1 MRRPPRR
8 LTMLKQALLIAV
20 VLALTAGCSL
30 GGDDETGGTTTGT
43 TVAQQSTAAC
53 LDASSTEG
61 AAILASSLE
70 VVREWKLDDTNLFP
84 ALGCLVTDGKPVEGA
99 RIMVNNYLVPQA
111 TDENGGFYFP
121 LDITRPQRAIARVAD
136 ASEAQIDGGAA
147 SEDEQRELEAATGSL
162 AVRFKLSEL
171 EAEPVAEGIRVTGRA
186 SYDDG
191 SPPAA
196 VVLYAY
202 QLTGNIV
209 DENGEPLGG
218 AIISTRSIDLELWS
232 FSSPSEPDGTYR
244 SFFLP
249 SGDDVDKV
257 GFTMRVAVGDDT
269 WEVAPDQVVFF
280 DKLKSATLELQIPP
294 QGFPLVPDTPQAV
307 PGAVFEGLLVGV
319 TVDGDPV
326 KPISAKWPDSD
337 GRFEIVLPSSV
348 AGKTARFW
356 QSRLRAFSRTEAR
369 PGGEVDVDYWPDSIP
384 VNAPRDLDALELPR

>member
-1 MRRPPRR
+1 MPRY
-8 LTMLKQALLIAV
+8 ALPLLLAV
-20 VLALTAGCSL
+20 LLAAAAGCSL
-30 GGDDETGGTTTGT
+30 GGDDEEASGTTTGT
-43 TVAQQSTAAC
+43 TVAQQNTSAC
-53 LDASSTEG
+53 LDAGSTEG

-70 VVREWKLDDTNLFP
+70 VVREWKLDNTNLFP
-84 ALGCLVTDGKPVEGA
+84 ALGCLLLDGEPVEGA
-99 RIMVNNYLVPQA
+99 RIRVNNYLVPRA

-121 LDITRPQRAIARVAD
+121 LDITRPQRATARVAD
-136 ASEAQIDGGAA
+136 ASEAQVDGAAA
-147 SEDEQRELEAATGSL
+147 SEDEQRELEGATGSL
-162 AVRFKLSEL
+162 AVRFRLSEV
-171 EAEPVAEGIRVTGRA
+171 EAERVPEGIRVTGRA

-209 DENGEPLGG
+209 DQEGEPLGG

-249 SGDDVDKV
+249 SGDEVDKV

-269 WEVAPDQVVFF
+269 WEMAPDQVVFF

-294 QGFPLVPDTPQAV
+294 PGFPLVPDTPRAV

-319 TVDGDPV
+319 TVDGEPV
-326 KPISAKWPDSD
+326 KPVSARWPDPE
-337 GRFEIVLPSSV
+337 GRFEMVLPSNV
-348 AGKTARFW
+348 AGKTVRFW
-356 QSRLRAFSRTEAR
+356 QSRLRAFSRTEAS
-369 PGGEVDVDYWPDSIP
+369 PGGEVDVDYWPASIP
-384 VNAPRDLDALELPR
+384 EDAPRDLDTLELPG

>member
-1 MRRPPRR
+1 MPRYV
-8 LTMLKQALLIAV
+8 LPLLLAV
-20 VLALTAGCSL
+20 LLAVSAGCSL
-30 GGDDETGGTTTGT
+30 GGDDEEASGTTTGT
-43 TVAQQSTAAC
+43 TVAQQNTSAC
-53 LDASSTEG
+53 RDAGSTEG

-84 ALGCLVTDGKPVEGA
+84 ALGCLILNGKPVEGA

-121 LDITRPQRAIARVAD
+121 LDITRPQRATARVAD
-136 ASEAQIDGGAA
+136 ASEAEVDGAAA
-147 SEDEQRELEAATGSL
+147 SEDEQRELEGATGSL
-162 AVRFKLSEL
+162 AVRFRLSEV
-171 EAEPVAEGIRVTGRA
+171 EAERMPGGIRVTGRA

-202 QLTGNIV
+202 QLSGNIV
-209 DENGEPLGG
+209 DQEGEPLGG

-249 SGDDVDKV
+249 SGDEVDKV

-269 WEVAPDQVVFF
+269 WEMPPDQVVFF
-280 DKLKSATLELQIPP
+280 DKLKSATLDLQIPP
-294 QGFPLVPDTPQAV
+294 PGFPLVPDTPRAV
-307 PGAVFEGLLVGV
+307 AGAVFEGLLVGV
-319 TVDGDPV
+319 TVDGEPV
-326 KPISAKWPDSD
+326 KPVSARWPDPD
-337 GRFEIVLPSSV
+337 GRFEMVLPANL
-348 AGKTARFW
+348 AGQTVRFW
-356 QSRLRAFSRTEAR
+356 QSRLRAFSRTEAS

-384 VNAPRDLDALELPR
+384 DDAPRELDTLELPE